1 MSSGGLSFWWAGY
14 ATAFHEAYGRD
25 SAMATV
31 EVGKRR
37 GQSFSLHAKSVKD
50 TKRVDKHTSGQ
61 THAKGK

>member
-1 MSSGGLSFWWAGY
+1 
-14 ATAFHEAYGRD
+14 
-25 SAMATV
+25 MATV